1 MANDTKHFH
10 YNLQYIYI
18 YIYIYSCIS
27 SLTRVRPLWK
37 LAVKRECLWRPNRRR
52 TGLPLRPPPPLTN
65 FEITVVKKRWHG
77 LAFIWLK
84 QQSNETLALAV
95 LCFFLMDLKRLKL
108 HRSGQSTTRAEEEAA
123 RWRGGWGE
131 EEEEEESKWGLS
143 LICVQ
148 KKHAPRCQLRVAKS
162 RVALKP
168 HWEKCGGR
176 GCLTSLK
183 HRRSDAGSRTISQL

>member
-1 MANDTKHFH
+1 MIPNTFIIIC
-10 YNLQYIYI
+10 NI

-131 EEEEEESKWGLS
+131 EEEEESKWGLS